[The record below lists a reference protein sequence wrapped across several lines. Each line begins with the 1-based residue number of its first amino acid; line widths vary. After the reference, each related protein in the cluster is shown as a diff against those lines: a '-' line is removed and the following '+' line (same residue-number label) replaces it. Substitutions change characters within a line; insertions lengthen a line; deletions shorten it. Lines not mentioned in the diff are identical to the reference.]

1 MITGAIMLSIKLP
14 QILTPANP
22 IVDAEFHH
30 QRFVLE
36 RGRVGMIWII
46 LAGVMV
52 LPALLISLAYTIA
65 AFVSPVV
72 PQANDI
78 LLLAAG
84 AMPSW
89 LWLAIMTV
97 AMYPVVT
104 LVTFGLSANS
114 VRREKSGHTWD
125 HLRLTELDPQQIV
138 IGKWWAS
145 LRALNGDH
153 GMVMVL
159 RFGFSAAFVMVLRDM
174 IITPF
179 GLPAEWT
186 ILPLLLIIT
195 AIYSFLDAGL
205 TAALGIVGAMV
216 DIGGPTIP
224 FILFVVRVFTAI
236 MALGLWFGTLFIIP
250 MGLLFM
256 LLITGLGF
264 LGYGLVIG
272 LTLRVAQYLVG

>member
-1 MITGAIMLSIKLP
+1 MQSIKMP

-22 IVDAEFHH
+22 VVDAEFHH
-30 QRFVLE
+30 QRFVIQ
-36 RGRVGMIWII
+36 RGRVGLIWII

-52 LPALLISLAYTIA
+52 LPALLISLGYTIA
-65 AFVSPVV
+65 AFLSPIV
-72 PQANDI
+72 PQASDI
-78 LLLAAG
+78 LSLSAG
-84 AMPSW
+84 TMPSA

-97 AMYPVVT
+97 AMYPVVM

-125 HLRLTELDPQQIV
+125 YLRLTELDAQQIV

-159 RFGFSAAFVMVLRDM
+159 RFGFSAAFVMFLSDM

-186 ILPLLLIIT
+186 LLPLLLIIT
-195 AIYSFLDAGL
+195 AIYGFLDAGL
-205 TAALGIVGAMV
+205 TAALGIVGAMIDV
-216 DIGGPTIP
+216 GGPTFP
-224 FILFVVRVFTAI
+224 FILFSVRVFTALV
-236 MALGLWFGTLFIIP
+236 ALGLWLGTLFIIP
-250 MGLLFM
+250 MGILFVLL
-256 LLITGLGF
+256 LSVLGF
-264 LGYGLVIG
+264 VSYALVIG
-272 LTLRVAQYLVG
+272 LILRVAQHLVG

>member
-1 MITGAIMLSIKLP
+1 MQSLKLP
-14 QILTPANP
+14 RILTPANP
-22 IVDAEFHH
+22 IVNAEFHH
-30 QRFVLE
+30 QRFVIQ
-36 RGRVGMIWII
+36 RGRVGFIWII

-52 LPALLISLAYTIA
+52 LPALLISLAYIIG
-65 AFVSPVV
+65 AFLSPIF
-72 PQANDI
+72 PQASEVVS
-78 LLLAAG
+78 LALG
-84 AMPSW
+84 AMPSA

-114 VRREKSGHTWD
+114 VRREKTGHTWD
-125 HLRLTELDPQQIV
+125 HLRLTELNPQQIV

-159 RFGFSAAFVMVLRDM
+159 RFGFSAAFVMVLHDM

-195 AIYSFLDAGL
+195 AIFSFLDAGL

-216 DIGGPTIP
+216 DVGGPTVP
-224 FILFVVRVFTAI
+224 FILFVARVFTAVA
-236 MALGLWFGTLFIIP
+236 ALGLWLGTLFVIP
-250 MGLLFM
+250 MGILFIT
-256 LLITGLGF
+256 LISVFGF
-264 LGYGLVIG
+264 ISYALVIA
-272 LTLRVAQYLVG
+272 LTLRVAQKLVG

>member
-1 MITGAIMLSIKLP
+1 MQSIKLP
-14 QILTPANP
+14 QILTPSNP

-65 AFVSPVV
+65 AFISPIF
-72 PQANDI
+72 PQARDI
-78 LLLAAG
+78 LSLSAG

-89 LWLAIMTV
+89 LWLGVMTL

-125 HLRLTELDPQQIV
+125 HLRLTELDAQQIV

-159 RFGFSAAFVMVLRDM
+159 RLGISAAFVMVLKHM

-186 ILPLLLIIT
+186 IFPLLLIIT
-195 AIYSFLDAGL
+195 AIYSFLDASL

-216 DIGGPTIP
+216 DVGGPTIP
-224 FILFVVRVFTAI
+224 FILFSARVLTAVL
-236 MALGLWFGTLFIIP
+236 ALGLWLGTLFVIP
-250 MGLLFM
+250 MGILFT
-256 LLITGLGF
+256 LLITAFGF
-264 LGYGLVIG
+264 VSYGLVIG
-272 LTLRVAQYLVG
+272 LTLRIAQQLVG

>member
-1 MITGAIMLSIKLP
+1 MQNLKLP

-30 QRFVLE
+30 QRFVIQ
-36 RGRVGMIWII
+36 RGRVGLIWII

-65 AFVSPVV
+65 ALLSPIFA
-72 PQANDI
+72 PARDI
-78 LLLAAG
+78 LNLG
-84 AMPSW
+84 VGTMPSV

-97 AMYPVVT
+97 AMYPVVM

-125 HLRLTELDPQQIV
+125 HLRLTKLEPRQIV

-153 GMVMVL
+153 AMVMVL
-159 RFGFSAAFVMVLRDM
+159 RFGFSAAFVMLLRDM
-174 IITPF
+174 IITPLS
-179 GLPAEWT
+179 LPPEWT

-195 AIYSFLDAGL
+195 AIYGFLDAGL
-205 TAALGIVGAMV
+205 TASLGIVGAMV
-216 DIGGPTIP
+216 DVGGPTIP
-224 FILFVVRVFTAI
+224 FILFAVRVLTAVV
-236 MALGLWFGTLFIIP
+236 ALGLWFATLFIIP
-250 MGLLFM
+250 MGIAFVLL
-256 LLITGLGF
+256 LSGLGF
-264 LGYGLVIG
+264 VGYGLVIR
-272 LTLRVAQYLVG
+272 LILRVAQQLVG

>member
-1 MITGAIMLSIKLP
+1 MQSIKLP

-22 IVDAEFHH
+22 VVDAEFHH

-36 RGRVGMIWII
+36 RGRVGIIWII

-52 LPALLISLAYTIA
+52 LPALLISLAYTIG
-65 AFVSPVV
+65 AFLSPVF
-72 PQANDI
+72 PQARDV
-78 LLLAAG
+78 LSLAAG
-84 AMPSW
+84 AMPSF

-125 HLRLTELDPQQIV
+125 HLRLTELDSQQIV

-159 RFGFSAAFVMVLRDM
+159 RLGFSAAFVMVLSEM

-186 ILPLLLIIT
+186 MLPLLLIIT
-195 AIYSFLDAGL
+195 GIYGFLDAGL
-205 TAALGIVGAMV
+205 TAAFGIIGAMV
-216 DIGGPTIP
+216 DVGGPTIP
-224 FILFVVRVFTAI
+224 FILFVARVFTAI
-236 MALGLWFGTLFIIP
+236 LAFLLWFGTLFVIP
-250 MGLLFM
+250 MGILFT

-264 LGYGLVIG
+264 IAYGLIIG
-272 LTLRVAQYLVG
+272 LTLRVAQHLVG